1 MQSKL
6 ILHPDN
12 KSKSRASHVTI
23 CLAKVRRSDE
33 ADFTKN
39 VQVAIDNF
47 YQEKKINKLTF
58 QNPTLFRKDNQV
70 TTFNMEPTGED
81 KLFLTG
87 LHQHL
92 LTTIGDQ
99 IQQDQDH
106 GYTPH
111 LTMFTK
117 KPNLSLP
124 DLLPEELQ
132 LCNTDTIHRVDGESQ
147 YTKTHP
153 IKILPSALS
162 IRRLGSAEVISSL
175 RYDQASASII
185 PDTLAEETNMKTE
198 QALMTIIRKAKSHE
212 GSQSKPKILRHLAK
226 DLNKLC
232 QNTLENPV
240 ESATRLFSLATTC
253 STTEILQQELK
264 NLLAPESCNDWR
276 CRACLKCQV

>member
-92 LTTIGDQ
+92 L
-99 IQQDQDH
+99 
-106 GYTPH
+106 Y
-111 LTMFTK
+111 
-117 KPNLSLP
+117 KPLS
-124 DLLPEELQ
+124 
-132 LCNTDTIHRVDGESQ
+132 H
-147 YTKTHP
+147 KTF
-153 IKILPSALS
+153 KVYS
-162 IRRLGSAEVISSL
+162 
-175 RYDQASASII
+175 
-185 PDTLAEETNMKTE
+185 
-198 QALMTIIRKAKSHE
+198 
-212 GSQSKPKILRHLAK
+212 
-226 DLNKLC
+226 
-232 QNTLENPV
+232 
-240 ESATRLFSLATTC
+240 
-253 STTEILQQELK
+253 
-264 NLLAPESCNDWR
+264 
-276 CRACLKCQV
+276 